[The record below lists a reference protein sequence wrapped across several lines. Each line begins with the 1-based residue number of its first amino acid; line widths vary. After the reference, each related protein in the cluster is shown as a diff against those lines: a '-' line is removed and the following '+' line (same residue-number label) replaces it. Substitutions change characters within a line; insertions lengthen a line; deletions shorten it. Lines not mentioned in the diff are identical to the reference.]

1 MELNVIWKHAR
12 TAALECCEGSVYEM
26 EEPCRISLN
35 GLVSEIFKEHSVMNI
50 YDISQKAGVSI
61 ATVSRVL
68 NGSEKVSEKT
78 RKKVLAVM
86 DA

>member
-1 MELNVIWKHAR
+1 
-12 TAALECCEGSVYEM
+12 
-26 EEPCRISLN
+26 
-35 GLVSEIFKEHSVMNI
+35 MNI

-78 RKKVLAVM
+78 RKKCLLSWKKTATHQMPLPEVS
-86 DA
+86 D